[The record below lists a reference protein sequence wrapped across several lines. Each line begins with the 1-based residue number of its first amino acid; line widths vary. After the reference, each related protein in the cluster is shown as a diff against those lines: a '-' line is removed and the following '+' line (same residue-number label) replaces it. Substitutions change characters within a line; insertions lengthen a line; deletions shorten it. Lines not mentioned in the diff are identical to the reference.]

1 MKNLSPISFFKFL
14 FSYIK
19 EIRLFLFY
27 RKTVK
32 ALVASGELEK
42 NGLRVDSLNRI
53 FFVKNLEAEVLLYGN
68 QEEGGLERFEKSF
81 IAEQLRKYND
91 IFIKNQLIEIV
102 KTSLKRIKTQDY
114 YAYLVTIFFN
124 FKKFTLLRTIYVLA
138 YFWTLTYLI
147 IKLVNNWGNI
157 ISYFKGLF

>member
-1 MKNLSPISFFKFL
+1 M
-14 FSYIK
+14 
-19 EIRLFLFY
+19 FY

>member
-1 MKNLSPISFFKFL
+1 
-14 FSYIK
+14 
-19 EIRLFLFY
+19 LFY